1 MITRTS
7 IGTTEAQ
14 RAIAAGV
21 AMATERSQ
29 PMAFAVVDNVGAL
42 IACLRMD
49 GAPARILTHA
59 LRKAYTAAEM
69 GRDTAEFGRNLRE
82 RGGSL
87 GQWGNDGLTTLPG
100 GCTVFCRGEVV
111 GAVACGGSPSEVD
124 ELIAAAMARAIA
136 PDAQGPAGPRID
148 KA

>member
-7 IGTTEAQ
+7 LGTAEAQ

-21 AMATERSQ
+21 EMATQRGQ
-29 PMAFAVVDNVGAL
+29 PMAFAVVDDVGAP

-59 LRKAYTAAEM
+59 LRKAFTAAEM

-82 RGGSL
+82 RGGNL
-87 GQWGNDGLTTLPG
+87 AQWGNPQLTTLPG
-100 GCTVFCRGEVV
+100 GCAVLCAGAVV
-111 GAVACGGSPSEVD
+111 GAVACGGSPSDVD
-124 ELIAAAMARAIA
+124 ELIAAAMARAI
-136 PDAQGPAGPRID
+136 GVGG
-148 KA
+148 

>member
-7 IGTTEAQ
+7 LGTVEAQ

-21 AMATERSQ
+21 ELAALHGQ

-69 GRDTAEFGRNLRE
+69 GRDTAEFGRNLHA

-87 GQWGNDGLTTLPG
+87 AQWGNRRLTTLPG
-100 GCTVFCRGEVV
+100 GCTVFCNGEVI
-111 GAVACGGSPSEVD
+111 GAVACGGSPSAVD
-124 ELIAAAMARAIA
+124 EEIAAAMSRAILDYNDRTQASTPA
-136 PDAQGPAGPRID
+136 P
-148 KA
+148 